1 MTENTQPVA
10 TTPKDNLPTAGRDED
25 LFSFSWTE
33 DGSLLVTQKGE
44 DAMALTFGSSSETI
58 NTSLMAQ
65 CLSVLGKHECVDGG
79 QDARGFLPAIVKEIG
94 PKDAFERMLAVQMAI
109 THLAMVRTGR
119 RFANADDLHR
129 YEAHERAFNKLAR
142 TYTTQM
148 EALRKHRT
156 GGKQTVTVQHVN
168 VEGGAQAIVG
178 NVQTGGGPNEK

>member
-65 CLSVLGKHECVDGG
+65 CLSVLGKHECVAVGIKEGCGADHAFDCHGVT
-79 QDARGFLPAIVKEIG
+79 VKG
-94 PKDAFERMLAVQMAI
+94 DAFGL
-109 THLAMVRTGR
+109 
-119 RFANADDLHR
+119 
-129 YEAHERAFNKLAR
+129 
-142 TYTTQM
+142 
-148 EALRKHRT
+148 
-156 GGKQTVTVQHVN
+156 
-168 VEGGAQAIVG
+168 
-178 NVQTGGGPNEK
+178 